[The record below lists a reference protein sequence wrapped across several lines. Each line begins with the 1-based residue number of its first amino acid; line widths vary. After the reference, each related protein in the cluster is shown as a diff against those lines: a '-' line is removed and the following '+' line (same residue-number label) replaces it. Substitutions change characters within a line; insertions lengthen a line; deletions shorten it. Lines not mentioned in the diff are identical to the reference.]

1 MTVWRIYLAPYLQ
14 KIALRDFRTAD
25 AANLFVE
32 IHRQHKVGLTT
43 LQHCKRRLS
52 GLFTVARNKGA
63 LDSPNPVQ
71 GAMIPKKAAA
81 MAKTYAATPDEVM
94 AILATLEKANEWK
107 ARAAVGLMF
116 FAGLRPGEARGA
128 RWEDYDGKRLIVTQS
143 VWDTHTTSSKTT
155 DAASPVP
162 VIDTLADILA
172 KVREVDG
179 NPATGPILRGP
190 SRKSVNLDNLSKRT
204 IVPTLRRC
212 EACHESELGHGEAD
226 HEFKLDGTS
235 LQWHGW
241 YSLRRGASIVERDN
255 LPVHNRI
262 LR

>member
-1 MTVWRIYLAPYLQ
+1 
-14 KIALRDFRTAD
+14 
-25 AANLFVE
+25 
-32 IHRQHKVGLTT
+32 
-43 LQHCKRRLS
+43 
-52 GLFTVARNKGA
+52 
-63 LDSPNPVQ
+63 
-71 GAMIPKKAAA
+71 MIPKKAAA

-143 VWDTHTTSSKTT
+143 VWHTHTTSSKTT

-190 SRKSVNLDNLSKRT
+190 SRKPLNLDNLSKRT
-204 IVPTLRRC
+204 RDALAWREVLWGMPSVHFSGAPAVAAGVQVDPL
-212 EACHESELGHGEAD
+212 LGRFTGD
-226 HEFKLDGTS
+226 C
-235 LQWHGW
+235 
-241 YSLRRGASIVERDN
+241 
-255 LPVHNRI
+255 I
-262 LR
+262 LGG